1 MEGKEK
7 RRKGWEVFEDELT
20 PSAPALPPGGSPSW
34 DLSGTCG
41 MELRISGNPRG
52 SAAPRV
58 PWVTRS
64 LKESRK

>member
-7 RRKGWEVFEDELT
+7 RRKGWEVFEDKLT

-41 MELRISGNPRG
+41 MELRINGNP
-52 SAAPRV
+52 
-58 PWVTRS
+58 
-64 LKESRK
+64 